1 MPYVKRMLFNAN
13 RMRLMNASQTCP
25 PNVSFF
31 EVFGGGKLAPQNS
44 GVFHHQLM
52 PKQCLAGGVRRRREA
67 GCYLL
72 PGTAWSLSLSG
83 RRRLRGSVRTISACV
98 ALGSLK
104 TSGVRLMES
113 LPGHGKA
120 TGEERAPSCPNCGKL
135 TSVTKRP
142 EPDYN
147 RRYLSYEREVFTC
160 PACGQQT
167 ERILDL

>member
-1 MPYVKRMLFNAN
+1 M
-13 RMRLMNASQTCP
+13 
-25 PNVSFF
+25 
-31 EVFGGGKLAPQNS
+31 
-44 GVFHHQLM
+44 
-52 PKQCLAGGVRRRREA
+52 RRRHEA

-83 RRRLRGSVRTISACV
+83 PPTSRVGPNHIRLRCVRK
-98 ALGSLK
+98 LK
-104 TSGVRLMES
+104 DQRSRLMES
-113 LPGHGKA
+113 LPAHGKA

-135 TSVTKRP
+135 TSITKRP

-167 ERILDL
+167 ERILDIKGNTENKSTHRAILPELFSSR